1 MRCGSTLHSLLY
13 PLGVQRLGGLV
24 SQGTSISYYPN
35 TYLRKF
41 YTITI

>member
-1 MRCGSTLHSLLY
+1 MRCGSTLRSLLY

-24 SQGTSISYYPN
+24 SQGT
-35 TYLRKF
+35 REVGKF